1 MKSLSVQ
8 TGILV
13 LFLLVSLSANDKNKL
28 SQSYLRPGQTADL
41 DAPKL
46 VTAKQNCEN
55 WAVAA
60 GLETMLQQQ
69 DVALDQNFWV
79 MRISGGEVCASSIPS
94 AEALAKVV
102 DREFVLD
109 DGRHVRLELH
119 YLPGAPN
126 NTDSLIAGLRQNRP
140 SLMLLRG
147 HVYYLTGATYDE
159 YINRDGS
166 RMFVIT
172 ELRLANTFARQ
183 PGLAF
188 TKGSDNMDDIG
199 GIISVTAEP
208 VTH

>member
-1 MKSLSVQ
+1 MKQFLAWV
-8 TGILV
+8 GIVV
-13 LFLLVSLSANDKNKL
+13 LTLLVSVTASDQKRLPPVQIN
-28 SQSYLRPGQTADL
+28 PGQTADL

-46 VTAKQNCEN
+46 ITARENCEN

-60 GLETMLQQQ
+60 GLEAMLKQQ

-79 MRISGGEVCASSIPS
+79 IRISGGEICASDIPS

-119 YLPGAPN
+119 YLPGAPTN
-126 NTDSLIAGLRQNRP
+126 IDAVIAGLKLNRL

-159 YINRDGS
+159 YIHNDGS
-166 RMFVIT
+166 RMFVIS
-172 ELRLANTFARQ
+172 ELRLANTFPRQ

-188 TKGSDNMDDIG
+188 TRGSDNIDDIG
-199 GIISVTAEP
+199 GIITVSATP
-208 VTH
+208 VTQ